1 MYNYQFVWKQK
12 HNHAKHYIETHSLY
26 NENMAMHAPSQGT
39 MGNRPTNIHT
49 QGSNLYVKNMC
60 SLAGAG

>member
-26 NENMAMHAPSQGT
+26 NENMAMHAPVNT
-39 MGNRPTNIHT
+39 NRKRKVTYH
-49 QGSNLYVKNMC
+49 VKIRK
-60 SLAGAG
+60 